1 MASPNTT
8 PRRTRDN
15 ENENLPPIEMG
26 ATGPL
31 QEDAR
36 VTTRSATGTVVVG
49 CKLPNG
55 LILQLSQFEANTEPV
70 MGGGHRD
77 IQTGR
82 KVGEKYTV
90 RGPAVKWGDIPRFL
104 MVGGYALTSGIPE
117 DFWNEWV
124 KQNNDSDIVRRGLV
138 VAFPKMEDVEAKCRE
153 NEKKL
158 TGLEPID
165 PPRLPIRGIEAA
177 KEEMAQRR

>member
-1 MASPNTT
+1 MASPNG

-15 ENENLPPIEMG
+15 ENENLPAQETG

-36 VTTRSATGTVVVG
+36 LTTRAATGMVVVG
-49 CKLPNG
+49 CKLGNG
-55 LILQLSQFEANTEPV
+55 IILQLCEMEKNHEPV
-70 MGGGHRD
+70 MGGGSRD
-77 IQTGR
+77 IMTGR
-82 KVGEKYTV
+82 KVGEKYNI
-90 RGPAVKWGDIPRFL
+90 RGPNVKFGEIPKFL
-104 MVGGYALTSGIPE
+104 MANGYALTSGIPE

-124 KQNNDSDIVRRGLV
+124 KQNHDADIVRRGLIF
-138 VAFPKMEDVEAKCRE
+138 AYHKMEDVEAKCRE

-165 PPRLPIRGIEAA
+165 PTRLPIRGIETA
-177 KEEMAQRR
+177 